1 MVGMKEKKVK
11 VKYTLFTTITIDFFY
26 PSNNFFAS
34 SVLASLLLSLHYM
47 EIRRSYTSDI
57 SFFENGLIELNAE

>member
-11 VKYTLFTTITIDFFY
+11 VKYILFTIITIDFFY